1 MVTKNMMFDSP
12 VYQAVLPIPLLT
24 TGTSGTLTVG
34 GLTGAS
40 AQSNKFAAF
49 TAMLIKSLTLSATT
63 IGTSTVSSNVPLL
76 YRVTNNGTNLVNT
89 VTATYT
95 LVPSGIAGANGTAV
109 TTAAYAINAV
119 PGTGVSTS
127 AATANTLLTT
137 DTKGGTAVYSI
148 PVLQGDLMYVAKGTD
163 ATEVVQGM
171 LEAVI
176 QPLAN
181 ISA

>member
-34 GLTGAS
+34 GLTGNA

-49 TAMLIKSLTLSATT
+49 TALLIKSLTLSATT
-63 IGTSTVSSNVPLL
+63 VGTSSVASNGPLL
-76 YRVTNNGTNLVNT
+76 FRVTNNGTTLVNT

-95 LVPSGIAGANGTAV
+95 LVPTGVAGGNGTAV
-109 TTAAYAINAV
+109 TTAAYAVNAV

-148 PVLQGDLMYVAKGTD
+148 PVLQGDIVYIAKGTD
-163 ATEVVQGM
+163 ATEVVQAV
-171 LEAVI
+171 LESVI
-176 QPLAN
+176 QPLASV
-181 ISA
+181 SA